1 MCLDIFNDFYV
12 LKKQAGRLVESGAQL
27 PRERAAGRLGSL
39 VGVDQ
44 ALIMIYNKLSDET
57 SVVRESEYARTGK
70 NLPVINQLT
79 GYFGAKLEKGGAGL
93 NDVERLAL
101 ARMGMLYAEQAEMAW
116 MGAAAEQARKAE
128 SLGLKIQPLVGY
140 GFVNVKGE
148 RVDTSSWDADRWEA
162 CLLYTSPSQRDLSTS
177 RMTK

>member
-1 MCLDIFNDFYV
+1 
-12 LKKQAGRLVESGAQL
+12 
-27 PRERAAGRLGSL
+27 
-39 VGVDQ
+39 
-44 ALIMIYNKLSDET
+44 MIYNKLSDET

-70 NLPVINQLT
+70 NLPIINQLT
-79 GYFGAKLEKGGAGL
+79 GYFGAKLGKGGAGL

-128 SLGLKIQPLVGY
+128 SLELKIQPLVGY

-162 CLLYTSPSQRDLSTS
+162 EADSRRDAPPLKIDEMVGVMAEDFNLGDAEMKELSQIFTQSGLGLSTD
-177 RMTK
+177 TLQAIGGD